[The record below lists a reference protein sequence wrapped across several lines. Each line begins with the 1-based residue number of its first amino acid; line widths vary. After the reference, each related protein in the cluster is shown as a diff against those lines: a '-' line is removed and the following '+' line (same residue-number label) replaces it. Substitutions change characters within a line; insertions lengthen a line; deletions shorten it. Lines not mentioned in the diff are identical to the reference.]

1 METTEK
7 ISKRYTKASEKEA
20 KIAHYK
26 ILSAKEGSNRENEEQ
41 KGVRHTENK

>member
-26 ILSAKEGSNRENEEQ
+26 KLSAKEGSNRENEEQ